1 MCLMCKIKAL
11 LGLKPSKAQGN
22 GNDWIYSQNGVR
34 YCKKFFYVENG
45 IIKAKLRNGFK
56 IVGIEREVL

>member
-1 MCLMCKIKAL
+1 MCKIKSL

-22 GNDWIYSQNGVR
+22 GNDWIYSKDGVR

-45 IIKAKLRNGFK
+45 IIKMKHRDGFK
-56 IVGIEREVL
+56 IVGTEREVL